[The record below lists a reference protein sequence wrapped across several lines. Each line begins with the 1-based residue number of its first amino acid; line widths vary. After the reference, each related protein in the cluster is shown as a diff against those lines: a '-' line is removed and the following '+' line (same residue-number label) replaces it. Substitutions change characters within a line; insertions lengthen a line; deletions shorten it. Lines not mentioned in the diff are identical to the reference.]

1 MENELW
7 RNQFSRTMP
16 ILALFTQEHNAD
28 AKQDKAVLGPTDTH
42 GWIKEVISPF
52 FLTMPYLGVAEEGV
66 TAICKSR
73 GSVIKPQF
81 CP

>member
-42 GWIKEVISPF
+42 VWIKGYVNKRSDFPF
-52 FLTMPYLGVAEEGV
+52 FFNHAL
-66 TAICKSR
+66 S
-73 GSVIKPQF
+73 
-81 CP
+81 